1 MRHRAVAL
9 LAGLALSAP
18 ACARPPDPASATCLH
33 VLARRLPEAKV
44 LDVQEQRGAS
54 ALVHFEL
61 GAGHAEGRLACT
73 VERTGSDGG
82 WRIRSATLDG
92 VALTEAELA
101 VVNADLFLSE
111 LARAGSQ

>member
-18 ACARPPDPASATCLH
+18 ACARSPDPASATCLH
-33 VLARRLPEAKV
+33 VLSRRLPEAKV
-44 LDVQEQRGAS
+44 LDVRAGQGPS
-54 ALVHFEL
+54 ALVRFEL
-61 GAGHAEGRLACT
+61 GADHAEGHLACT

-82 WRIRSATLDG
+82 WRVHSATLDG
-92 VALTEAELA
+92 VALSDAELA

-111 LARAGSQ
+111 LARAGSR